1 MKGPSVRRL
10 RRLLSASALIAALA
24 VGSLPAA
31 ASAAILCVPTT
42 FMRDGNP
49 LTAAQLGGS
58 VTGTLDAT
66 GCDIG
71 VYYDPSEP
79 PGDVNGAAISG
90 AKYFGVVVNG
100 GQRDVVHS
108 AVSNIGNTPF
118 DGSQHGIGIYYTAES
133 GTPTSGTVSDD
144 NVSRYQKGGIVATQG
159 ASISI
164 TNNTVT
170 GLGSVDFIAQNGIQ
184 VSYGATAEV
193 NGNSI
198 YNHDYTPKAYI
209 ACGLLLFN
217 AGGVNTGTNLYRHDE
232 SNMCNFGKGGG
243 NFSPTP

>member
-1 MKGPSVRRL
+1 MS
-10 RRLLSASALIAALA
+10 
-24 VGSLPAA
+24 
-31 ASAAILCVPTT
+31 
-42 FMRDGNP
+42 
-49 LTAAQLGGS
+49 LGGS

-209 ACGLLLFN
+209 ACGLLLYQ
-217 AGGVNTGTNLYRHDE
+217 ASGVSTGTNLYRHDE